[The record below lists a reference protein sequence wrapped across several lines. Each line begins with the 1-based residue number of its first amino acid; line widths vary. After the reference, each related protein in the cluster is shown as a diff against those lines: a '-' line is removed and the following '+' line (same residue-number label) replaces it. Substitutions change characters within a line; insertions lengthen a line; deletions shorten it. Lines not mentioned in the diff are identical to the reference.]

1 MNRILLRK
9 GRERSVLKG
18 HPWVFSGA
26 VESGDASAGELVE
39 VCDSKGGKIALGW
52 YSPAS
57 QIRVRIVPGAPVADY
72 FARRIADDE
81 ASLSKLFKLEKRQ
94 NRKRGEYEF

>member
-39 VCDSKGGKIALGW
+39 VCDSKGEKHVLLH
-52 YSPAS
+52 SKNS
-57 QIRVRIVPGAPVADY
+57 SVDVRHTLIDY
-72 FARRIADDE
+72 IESHDTLDYHI
-81 ASLSKLFKLEKRQ
+81 
-94 NRKRGEYEF
+94 N

>member
-57 QIRVRIVPGAPVADY
+57 QIRVRIVPGATLFTVTPS
-72 FARRIADDE
+72 FANCMARFRERFSCAL
-81 ASLSKLFKLEKRQ
+81 LSAL
-94 NRKRGEYEF
+94 